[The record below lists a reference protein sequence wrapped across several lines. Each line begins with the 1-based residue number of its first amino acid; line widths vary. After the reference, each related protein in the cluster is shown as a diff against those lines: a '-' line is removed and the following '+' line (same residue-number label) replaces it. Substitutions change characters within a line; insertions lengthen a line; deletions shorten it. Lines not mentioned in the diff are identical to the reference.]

1 MFAILTA
8 IEIVSFIIGLILYF
22 LITKRCGVCSGMTG
36 PNDVC
41 VSITLNLN
49 TAMGALIL
57 VVLSLASVNEN
68 GSIMAASTGV
78 CIEQGILLIV
88 SLTSIKA

>member
-8 IEIVSFIIGLILYF
+8 IEIISFIIGLTLYF
-22 LITKRCGVCSGMTG
+22 LITKRYGACSGMT
-36 PNDVC
+36 DQMTFVYQ
-41 VSITLNLN
+41 SHLTST
-49 TAMGALIL
+49 TALGALIL
-57 VVLSLASVNEN
+57 VVLLLIGVNEN
-68 GSIMAASTGV
+68 GSVMAASTGV